1 MRIDGLLSESHK
13 SAIVSSS
20 LFFFL
25 MGLSGSD
32 ESDMGLCMRTF
43 ACCPAANLSF

>member
-20 LFFFL
+20 LFFL
-25 MGLSGSD
+25 IGLSGSD
-32 ESDMGLCMRTF
+32 ESDMGLCMCTF